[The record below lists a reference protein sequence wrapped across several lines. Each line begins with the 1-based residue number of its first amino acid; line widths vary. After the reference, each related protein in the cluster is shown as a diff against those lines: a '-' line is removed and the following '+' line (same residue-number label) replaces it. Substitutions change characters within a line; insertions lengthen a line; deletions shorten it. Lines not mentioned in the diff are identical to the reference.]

1 MWIAEIAFLSD
12 KKKEVASAATKS
24 DSQVNI
30 DRAFE
35 PLVVMIKDS
44 SGFLNSV
51 ELHEAYKEFGGDRL
65 TRRLI
70 VPNLCEC
77 FVVELVVLK
86 SPGLADID
94 SLRSIAAKCMRLVQ
108 DEDIDVTINKLCE
121 VIRNEVKLITLDKD
135 CCDTRVN
142 RQECRET
149 VRDTLMTL
157 LGKLSPNP
165 DRALPALL
173 IGNWGDEKPSH

>member
-1 MWIAEIAFLSD
+1 
-12 KKKEVASAATKS
+12 VASAATKS

-35 PLVVMIKDS
+35 SLVVMINDS
-44 SGFLNSV
+44 SGFPNSV

-70 VPNLCEC
+70 VPNLCER
-77 FVVELVVLK
+77 FGDELVVLK
-86 SPGLADID
+86 SPGLADIV

-108 DEDIDVTINKLCE
+108 DEDDDIDVTINKLCK
-121 VIRNEVKLITLDKD
+121 VIRHEVKLITLDKD
-135 CCDTRVN
+135 CYDTRVN

-149 VRDTLMTL
+149 VSDTLMKL
-157 LGKLSPNP
+157 LGKLSP
-165 DRALPALL
+165 
-173 IGNWGDEKPSH
+173 S